1 MIDKALILAAGKG
14 TRMWPLTDNTP
25 KPLLPLCGVPII
37 RRQIDELKKIGVK
50 NIYILIGYQMKEISD
65 YLGDGGEYGVKIE
78 YIVQAELKG
87 TGHAILQAEGK
98 IKGKFYCING
108 DTTIDR
114 NNLEKMDENSDSTYM
129 MVTKVSDATRFGVVN
144 SKKGKLVSIV
154 EKGMSGEAMINAG
167 QYVFSDKI
175 FDSIKK
181 IRESKRGEYEITDA
195 LQAIADKVKVVEY
208 DGFWKDIGCPWD
220 LITANENIISNIKE
234 EVKGQIEDNV
244 TINGKVYIGENS
256 VVKSGSYIEGDVWI
270 GDNCIVGPNA
280 YLRSGTVLC
289 GDNKVGASSEIK
301 NSIMMYQA
309 KAPHH
314 NYVGDSIVGR
324 NSNLGS
330 GTKIANLR
338 LDKKNIEVI
347 HQGKKV
353 DSGRR
358 KFGAIIGDNVSTGI
372 NASIN
377 TGTILGNNVSI
388 GPNTFV
394 SGTYESN
401 SIIV

>member
-25 KPLLPLCGVPII
+25 KPLLPLGGIPII
-37 RRQIDELKKIGVK
+37 KRQIEELKKVGVE
-50 NIYILIGYQMKEISD
+50 NVYVLIGYQMKEISD
-65 YLGDGGEYGVKIE
+65 FLGSGKEHGVKIE
-78 YIVQAELKG
+78 YIVQAEQKG

-98 IKGKFYCING
+98 INGKFYCING

-114 NNLEKMDENSDSTYM
+114 KNLEQMRGNTNNACM
-129 MVTKVSDATRFGVVN
+129 LVTKVNDASRFGVVN
-144 SKKGKLVSIV
+144 SKNGKLISII

-175 FDSIKK
+175 FGSIKK
-181 IRESKRGEYEITDA
+181 VGKSERGEYEITDA
-195 LQAIADKVKVVEY
+195 LQAISENVGVIEY
-208 DGFWKDIGCPWD
+208 EGFWKDIGSPWD
-220 LITANENIISNIKE
+220 LITANESIISDIDE
-234 EVKGQIEDNV
+234 EVKGQIEDDV
-244 TINGKVYIGENS
+244 TVKGKIHVGKNS
-256 VVKSGSYIEGDVWI
+256 VIKSGSYIEGNVWI
-270 GDNCIVGPNA
+270 GDDCVVGPNA
-280 YLRSGTVLC
+280 YLRNGTVLC
-289 GDNKVGASSEIK
+289 GENKVGASSEIK
-301 NSIMMYQA
+301 NSIMMYKA

-347 HQGKKV
+347 HQGKKI

-358 KFGAIIGDNVSTGI
+358 KFGAIIGDNVNTGI

-388 GPNTFV
+388 GPNTLV

-401 SIIV
+401 SIVV

>member
-37 RRQIDELKKIGVK
+37 KRQIDELKKIGVK

-78 YIVQAELKG
+78 YIVQAEQKG

-114 NNLEKMDENSDSTYM
+114 KNLEKMDENSDSTYM

-234 EVKGQIEDNV
+234 EVKGQIEHNV

-314 NYVGDSIVGR
+314 NYVGDSIIGR

-388 GPNTFV
+388 GPNTLV

>member
-37 RRQIDELKKIGVK
+37 KMQIDELKKVGVK
-50 NIYILIGYQMKEISD
+50 NVYVLIGYQMKEISD
-65 YLGDGGEYGVKIE
+65 FLGNGREHGVKIE
-78 YIVQAELKG
+78 YIVQAEQKG

-114 NNLEKMDENSDSTYM
+114 KNLEKMSGNSNSTCM
-129 MVTKVSDATRFGVVN
+129 MVTKVSDAARFGVVN
-144 SKKGKLVSIV
+144 SKKGKLISIV

-181 IRESKRGEYEITDA
+181 VEKSERGEYEITDA
-195 LQAIADKVKVVEY
+195 LQAIAEKVEVVEY
-208 DGFWKDIGCPWD
+208 EGFWKDIGCPWD
-220 LITANENIISNIKE
+220 LITANENIIRNIKE
-234 EVKGQIEDNV
+234 DVKGQIEDYV
-244 TINGKVYIGENS
+244 TVKGKVYLGKNS
-256 VVKSGSYIEGDVWI
+256 VIKSGSYIEGDVWI
-270 GDNCIVGPNA
+270 GDDCIVGPNA

-289 GDNKVGASSEIK
+289 GKNKVGASSEIK
-301 NSIMMYQA
+301 NSILMYQA

-314 NYVGDSIVGR
+314 NYVGDSIIGK

-338 LDKKNIEVI
+338 LDKENIEVI
-347 HQGKKV
+347 HQGKKI

-358 KFGAIIGDNVSTGI
+358 KFGAIIGDNVKTGI

-377 TGTILGNNVSI
+377 TGTILGNDVSI
-388 GPNTFV
+388 GPNALV
-394 SGTYESN
+394 SGTYEAN